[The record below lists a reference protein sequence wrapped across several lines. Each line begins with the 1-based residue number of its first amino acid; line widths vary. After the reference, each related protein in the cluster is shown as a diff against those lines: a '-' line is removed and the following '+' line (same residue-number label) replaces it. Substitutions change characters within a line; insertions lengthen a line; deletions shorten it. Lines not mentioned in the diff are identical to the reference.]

1 MTNKN
6 KPTNAFKKSPQD
18 MDEAKSRGQIKRR
31 QEYNILAHIRSNIE
45 DRNIISKTFDV
56 IECELEAGMT
66 KNAIEVLKI
75 AKENEKQDINLTG
88 GVEVQKV
95 YVTKEEQEEVKKHI
109 DEMIGL

>member
-1 MTNKN
+1 MTNRN

-18 MDEAKSRGQIKRR
+18 MDEAKSKGQIKRR

-56 IECELEAGMT
+56 IECELEAGVT

-95 YVTKEEQEEVKKHI
+95 YVTPEQQQQALEHIKKVI
-109 DEMIGL
+109 DD

>member
-1 MTNKN
+1 
-6 KPTNAFKKSPQD
+6 

-66 KNAIEVLKI
+66 KNAIEVLRI

-95 YVTKEEQEEVKKHI
+95 YITPEQQQQALEHIKKVI
-109 DEMIGL
+109 DD

>member
-1 MTNKN
+1 MN
-6 KPTNAFKKSPQD
+6 
-18 MDEAKSRGQIKRR
+18 EAKSRGQIKRR

-75 AKENEKQDINLTG
+75 AKENEKQDINVTG

-95 YVTKEEQEEVKKHI
+95 YVTPEQQQQALEHIKKVI
-109 DEMIGL
+109 DD

>member
-1 MTNKN
+1 
-6 KPTNAFKKSPQD
+6 

-95 YVTKEEQEEVKKHI
+95 YVTPEQQQEALEHIKKVI
-109 DEMIGL
+109 DD

>member
-1 MTNKN
+1 
-6 KPTNAFKKSPQD
+6 

-66 KNAIEVLKI
+66 KNAIEVLRI

-95 YVTKEEQEEVKKHI
+95 YVTPEQQQQALEHIKKVI
-109 DEMIGL
+109 DD

>member
-18 MDEAKSRGQIKRR
+18 LNEAKSRGQIKRR

-45 DRNIISKTFDV
+45 DRNIIGKTFDV
-56 IECELEAGMT
+56 IESELEAGMP
-66 KNAIEVLKI
+66 KNAIEVIKI

-95 YVTKEEQEEVKKHI
+95 YVTPEQQQQALEHIKKVI
-109 DEMIGL
+109 DD

>member
-1 MTNKN
+1 MTNRN

-95 YVTKEEQEEVKKHI
+95 YVTPEQQQQALEHIKKVI
-109 DEMIGL
+109 DD

>member
-1 MTNKN
+1 
-6 KPTNAFKKSPQD
+6 

-95 YVTKEEQEEVKKHI
+95 YVTPEQQQQALEHIKKVI
-109 DEMIGL
+109 DD

>member
-1 MTNKN
+1 MANK
-6 KPTNAFKKSPQD
+6 KPSYNFEKAPQNLN
-18 MDEAKSRGQIKRR
+18 EAKSKGQIKKR

-95 YVTKEEQEEVKKHI
+95 YVTPEQQKETLEHI
-109 DEMIGL
+109 KQVIDD

>member
-1 MTNKN
+1 MTNHN
-6 KPTNAFKKSPQD
+6 KPTNGFKKSPQD
-18 MDEAKSRGQIKRR
+18 INEAKSRGQIKRR

-56 IECELEAGMT
+56 IEYELEVGMT

-95 YVTKEEQEEVKKHI
+95 YITPEQQQEALEHI
-109 DEMIGL
+109 KQVIDD

>member
-1 MTNKN
+1 MN
-6 KPTNAFKKSPQD
+6 
-18 MDEAKSRGQIKRR
+18 EAKSRGQIKRR

-56 IECELEAGMT
+56 IEHELEAGMT

-95 YVTKEEQEEVKKHI
+95 YVTPEQQQQALEHIKKVI
-109 DEMIGL
+109 DD

>member
-1 MTNKN
+1 
-6 KPTNAFKKSPQD
+6 

-45 DRNIISKTFDV
+45 DRNIISKTFDA

-95 YVTKEEQEEVKKHI
+95 YVTPEQQQEALEHIKKVI
-109 DEMIGL
+109 DD

>member
-1 MTNKN
+1 
-6 KPTNAFKKSPQD
+6 

-95 YVTKEEQEEVKKHI
+95 YITPEQQQQALEHIKKAI
-109 DEMIGL
+109 DD

>member
-1 MTNKN
+1 MTNRN
-6 KPTNAFKKSPQD
+6 KPTNAFKKPPQD

-95 YVTKEEQEEVKKHI
+95 YITPEQQQHALEHIKKVI
-109 DEMIGL
+109 DD

>member
-1 MTNKN
+1 MTNRN

-66 KNAIEVLKI
+66 KSAIEVLKI

-95 YVTKEEQEEVKKHI
+95 YVTPEQQQEALEHIKKVI
-109 DEMIGL
+109 DD

>member
-1 MTNKN
+1 
-6 KPTNAFKKSPQD
+6 

-95 YVTKEEQEEVKKHI
+95 YITPEQQQQALEHIKKVI
-109 DEMIGL
+109 DD

>member
-6 KPTNAFKKSPQD
+6 KPTNAFKRSPQD

-56 IECELEAGMT
+56 IECELEAGKT

-95 YVTKEEQEEVKKHI
+95 YVTPEQQQQALEHIKKVI
-109 DEMIGL
+109 DD